1 MPIVIY
7 RTKQPTDK
15 LACLCDDFWEL
26 PIQVSEL
33 EKWLD
38 ENKNKITPDDYI
50 ADIGFTQ
57 RGDACGGGAALSPES
72 MGIMAEVGMWLYLS
86 EYR

>member
-1 MPIVIY
+1 MPITIY
-7 RTKQPTDK
+7 RTKQPSEN
-15 LACLCDDFWEL
+15 LACLCDNCWEL

-38 ENKNKITPDDYI
+38 KNKNKIPTDDYV

-57 RGDACGGGAALSPES
+57 RSDASGGGAAISPES
-72 MGIMAEVGMWLYLS
+72 MGIMAKAGMWLSLS

>member
-7 RTKQPTDK
+7 RTKQPSEK
-15 LACLCDDFWEL
+15 LASLCDDCWEL
-26 PIQVSEL
+26 PTQVFEL

-38 ENKNKITPDDYI
+38 ENKNKINPDEYV

-57 RGDACGGGAALSPES
+57 RDDASGGGAALSPDS
-72 MGIMAEVGMWLYLS
+72 MGIMAKAGMSLFLS

>member
-7 RTKQPTDK
+7 RAKQPSEK
-15 LACLCDDFWEL
+15 LASFCDDCWEL
-26 PIQVSEL
+26 PTQVFEL

-38 ENKNKITPDDYI
+38 ENKNKINSDEYV

-57 RGDACGGGAALSPES
+57 RDDACGGGAVLSPES
-72 MGIMAEVGMWLYLS
+72 MGIMAKAGMSLFLS